1 MGASWY
7 DVPWALV
14 CQATGA
20 PLFAATWAGASNR
33 DDPIQLSTRSQSAFG
48 GPGARYAAANWA
60 DHTHA
65 YLFDELAPVLIIMVY
80 SALNHRIGYRLPD
93 KVTAGPGKAGVLP
106 HWLIDY
112 SVFLAF
118 WQSLIMEVNRLTM
131 DLERVNHMLALS
143 AHSPI

>member
-1 MGASWY
+1 
-7 DVPWALV
+7 
-14 CQATGA
+14 
-20 PLFAATWAGASNR
+20 
-33 DDPIQLSTRSQSAFG
+33 
-48 GPGARYAAANWA
+48 
-60 DHTHA
+60 
-65 YLFDELAPVLIIMVY
+65 MVY

-131 DLERVNHMLALS
+131 DLEGVNHMLALS
-143 AHSPI
+143 AHVSDMMALPYGASQKETDDAWLLACHRILYRLDRMLHHADLAYLAMTTPRSWTRPGCGFKPLAS